1 MRKRGLCR
9 RAVSI
14 LTKFSFCF
22 GTLFSKCSHSGWRQ
36 TKNRTLYFR
45 SDSVSVRN
53 KRGGEVSRSHKNP
66 LMASVTFVY
75 CVETAKDTAIVA
87 MECE

>member
-1 MRKRGLCR
+1 VRCPFSQNLVFVLARCLVNVLILAGDKQKIVLYTSDQILSVCEIRG
-9 RAVSI
+9 
-14 LTKFSFCF
+14 
-22 GTLFSKCSHSGWRQ
+22 
-36 TKNRTLYFR
+36 
-45 SDSVSVRN
+45 
-53 KRGGEVSRSHKNP
+53 GGEVSRSHKNP